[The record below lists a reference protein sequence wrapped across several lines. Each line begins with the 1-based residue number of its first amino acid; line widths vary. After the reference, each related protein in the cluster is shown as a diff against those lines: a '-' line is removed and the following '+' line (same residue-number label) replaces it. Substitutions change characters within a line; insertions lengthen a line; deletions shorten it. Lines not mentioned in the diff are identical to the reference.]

1 MSNSKILLNEKVECI
16 EKSICSIFL
25 PILKKVIKKLLTFCY
40 WIYCKKNPYQYLY
53 DMFKKANRDNRMN
66 IAKLTSVLHFLEYE
80 IRDIITIIEG
90 IRYDVP
96 VEAMKDFLIRN
107 FD

>member
-1 MSNSKILLNEKVECI
+1 MISSVKYTYPKIVAMKDIYI
-16 EKSICSIFL
+16 ERKI
-25 PILKKVIKKLLTFCY
+25 
-40 WIYCKKNPYQYLY
+40 YQYLY